1 MPFTETELKRHLKEA
16 PPARLYL
23 LYGRE
28 PYLTSHYADQVVR
41 LAMGKDARG
50 GSARPVQSSAFR
62 RPGQLLGCHRGGG
75 RGSPL
80 MAERKCVVVRD
91 FDVTAASVP
100 LTGSWS
106 SPEIRPRTRC

>member
-41 LAMGKDARG
+41 LAMGKDAGEDPLGQFNLQRFDGQDSSWDAIEEARLPPAAGECPPAVRAVRRRAVPAARG
-50 GSARPVQSSAFR
+50 AG
-62 RPGQLLGCHRGGG
+62 
-75 RGSPL
+75 
-80 MAERKCVVVRD
+80 
-91 FDVTAASVP
+91 
-100 LTGSWS
+100 
-106 SPEIRPRTRC
+106 

>member
-41 LAMGKDARG
+41 LAMGKDAGEDPLGQFNLQRFDG
-50 GSARPVQSSAFR
+50 QDSSWD
-62 RPGQLLGCHRGGG
+62 GG
-75 RGSPL
+75 RGSASDGGTQMRRGAGL
-80 MAERKCVVVRD
+80 RRD
-91 FDVTAASVP
+91 
-100 LTGSWS
+100 GG
-106 SPEIRPRTRC
+106 IRPL